1 MRLRALILSLF
12 SAIVLLYGRTRA
24 HMNFFISEEEVR
36 KLLGINTRLY
46 YVENGMVNDYAIN
59 FVVLLPNNVDS
70 IQFSWQSLLNYSLP
84 YILDVKYGP
93 GNKGTLLP
101 PQMNIS
107 SSGLI
112 PTSVQTFSITM
123 YCTGVRNAEIS
134 ILIQL
139 SVSTREKTNTTFVK
153 FKRNKVCLKG
163 IGNTQNESIRL
174 NPSYFGSSSDFAVA
188 CVLTLITL
196 ALFVVIT
203 SAYFIKRKKRE
214 QEHTYMTALYDSTP
228 HMFLRPGFGRPP
240 SIGSGSYAT
249 IDDLQK
255 NPPSPAPYAT
265 SDCCRHS
272 ENNSNY
278 RVSYYAS
285 SQVMLI
291 SQVSLGDPR
300 LTDPTKRISSLTV
313 PRSSIVIDTLQ
324 DEGIF
329 GKIYTGKY
337 HEKTV
342 SIKTTKDTVSKRLL
356 NLFLAE
362 GTMMFEMDHK
372 NILNVLCVNMDN
384 PTKPLLVYPYAS
396 RGNLKRFLV
405 NCRQRKDNT
414 IVSTQILVDMAI
426 QILLGLMYLHSKNIC
441 LKDMAA
447 RNAVVGEKFD
457 VKITDNCMSR
467 DLFPNDYFCIG
478 DKESKP
484 IKWMA
489 LESLVYDQW
498 TFQTDVW
505 SFGVVLWELSTMC
518 QQPYADIDPF
528 EMSTHLRTGYR
539 LGQPLG
545 CPDELYAVMTY
556 CWVQN
561 PTDRPQL
568 NQLLAYLNEFY
579 TALCRFV

>member
-1 MRLRALILSLF
+1 
-12 SAIVLLYGRTRA
+12 
-24 HMNFFISEEEVR
+24 
-36 KLLGINTRLY
+36 
-46 YVENGMVNDYAIN
+46 
-59 FVVLLPNNVDS
+59 
-70 IQFSWQSLLNYSLP
+70 
-84 YILDVKYGP
+84 
-93 GNKGTLLP
+93 
-101 PQMNIS
+101 MNIS
-107 SSGLI
+107 SSGYI
-112 PTSVQTFSITM
+112 PTSVQTFRITM
-123 YCTGVRNAEIS
+123 VCTGVKSAEITVF
-134 ILIQL
+134 IQL
-139 SVSTREKTNTTFVK
+139 YVSTKEKANATVVK

-188 CVLTLITL
+188 CVLTLIAL
-196 ALFVVIT
+196 ALFAVIT
-203 SAYFIKRKKRE
+203 SAYYIKTKKRE
-214 QEHTYMTALYDSTP
+214 QEHTYMTALYDSNP

-291 SQVSLGDPR
+291 SQIAHNDPR
-300 LTDPTKRISSLTV
+300 LTDPSKRISTLAV
-313 PRSSIVIDTLQ
+313 PRSAIHVDSLQ
-324 DEGIF
+324 EEGIF
-329 GKIYTGKY
+329 GKIYLGKY
-337 HEKTV
+337 HEKIVT
-342 SIKTTKDTVSKRLL
+342 IKTTK
-356 NLFLAE
+356 E
-362 GTMMFEMDHK
+362 GTMMFGMDHK
-372 NILNVLCVNMDN
+372 NVLSVLCVNTEN
-384 PTKPLLVYPYAS
+384 PTRPLLVFSYAS

-405 NCRQRKDNT
+405 NCRQRKDDT
-414 IVSTQILVDMAI
+414 TVSTQILVDMAI
-426 QILLGLMYLHSKNIC
+426 QILLGLMYLHSKSIC

-457 VKITDNCMSR
+457 IKITDNCLSR
-467 DLFPNDYFCIG
+467 DMFPNDYFCVG

-498 TFQTDVW
+498 TLQTDVW
-505 SFGVVLWELSTMC
+505 AFGVTLWELTTMC

-545 CPDELYAVMTY
+545 CPDELYSVMSY
-556 CWVQN
+556 CWLQN